1 MCYKYYVEEISMF
14 GGLKLFFDMTY
25 GISHLKSLVEDQYI
39 ELPTEERE
47 EKIQI
52 MMDKIIESALDTA
65 GYIIL
70 ND

>member
-65 GYIIL
+65 GYMIL
-70 ND
+70 E